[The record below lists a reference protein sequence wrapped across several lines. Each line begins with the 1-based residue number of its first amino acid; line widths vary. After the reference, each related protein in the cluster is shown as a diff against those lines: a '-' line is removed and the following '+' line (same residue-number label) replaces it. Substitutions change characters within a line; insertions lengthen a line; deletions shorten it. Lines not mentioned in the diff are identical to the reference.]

1 MIFFLPRV
9 YRNMSASQVAIII
22 IILLLI
28 GGSIAAG
35 YYYIPWEEKVCSLED
50 KDAMIEDGVYQFND
64 KLVCKFV
71 ECSKGLTLGS
81 NGKCLT
87 EAEYNS
93 ESRVYPP
100 RPFVGTVTDPLQP
113 SIDHIVTG
121 ADYGNG
127 KYTMRIK
134 NVSGGDVQGNIA
146 ALFDQGVGAS
156 IGSTGFPVFRES
168 TMTEITE
175 LYFYL
180 PLSIYLDEV
189 NITPGSI
196 DTTYDDLSWKV
207 FGIRMPDTEPH
218 ILLIDKPN
226 TVFKDGIITNLLM
239 REPGPEKFTAFK
251 VTWVAPTTKHP
262 KIQEISFKGH
272 EGV

>member
-1 MIFFLPRV
+1 
-9 YRNMSASQVAIII
+9 MSSGQIVIMI

-35 YYYIPWEEKVCSLED
+35 YYFIPWENKACSLED
-50 KDAMIEDGVYQFND
+50 KDAMIEDGVYQFDD

-71 ECSKGLTLGS
+71 ECSEDLTLGS

-87 EAEYNS
+87 EAEYKEQELAEAS
-93 ESRVYPP
+93 EPRVYPP
-100 RPFVGTVTDPLQP
+100 TPFVGTVTDPLQP
-113 SIDHIVTG
+113 LIDHIVTG

-127 KYTMRIK
+127 KYTMRTK
-134 NVSGGDVQGNIA
+134 NVSGVDVQGNIG
-146 ALFDQGVGAS
+146 ALFDEGMGAS
-156 IGSTGFPVFRES
+156 LTGETTSNPAFRES
-168 TMTEITE
+168 TTTEITE

-180 PLSIYLDEV
+180 PVSIYLDEV
-189 NITPGSI
+189 IITPGFTT

-207 FGIRMPDTEPH
+207 FGVRLPDTEPH
-218 ILLIDKPN
+218 VLLLDNPN
-226 TVFKDGIITNLLM
+226 TAFKAGNTTNLVISTSV
-239 REPGPEKFTAFK
+239 PEKFTAFK

-272 EGV
+272 EGQ